1 MASAETHAAITLKE
15 IRRKIEADSALF
27 GERLRPEQAM
37 PNSAGYSDLFMDACD
52 GYAGVSSTIRLG
64 IEYIFEGYLLH
75 YGQSRLLG
83 PDDGHFNLLAGDY
96 MYARGLEAIARLEDL
111 ACVEA
116 LAELVRL
123 CSYIHCEKL
132 DPALAAKA
140 WAVTTLGLAA
150 RVSSGGTVPVSI
162 IPAFGEL
169 EKLDASLE
177 GLLAAGDGGGA
188 GSDCGNRG
196 GADSD
201 DSGGG
206 PGNGSTSLRERFS
219 NIEADFHGS

>member
-1 MASAETHAAITLKE
+1 MTSAETHAANTLKE
-15 IRRKIEADSALF
+15 IRRDVEADSALF
-27 GERLRPEQAM
+27 GSRLKPVAAM
-37 PNSAGYSDLFMDACD
+37 RDAAGYSDLFMDAYGD
-52 GYAGVSSTIRLG
+52 DVEASHTIRLG

-83 PDDGHFNLLAGDY
+83 PDDGNFHLLAGDY

-132 DPALAAKA
+132 DPGLAAKA

-150 RVSSGGTVPVSI
+150 RISSGGAVPFSGM
-162 IPAFGEL
+162 PAFGEL
-169 EKLDASLE
+169 EKLDERLEELMAASE
-177 GLLAAGDGGGA
+177 GGGDDS
-188 GSDCGNRG
+188 GDS
-196 GADSD
+196 GA
-201 DSGGG
+201 SGGG
-206 PGNGSTSLRERFS
+206 PVIRTASLRERFS
-219 NIEADFHGS
+219 KIEADFHGR